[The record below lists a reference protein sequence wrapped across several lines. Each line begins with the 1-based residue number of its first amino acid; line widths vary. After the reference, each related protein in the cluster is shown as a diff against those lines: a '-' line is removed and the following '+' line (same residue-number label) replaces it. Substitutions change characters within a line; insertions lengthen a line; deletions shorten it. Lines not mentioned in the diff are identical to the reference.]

1 MKTYVPI
8 LLLTVLFLFPN
19 QGSAEINSRKAL
31 MDVFEGC
38 VEEEVS
44 TDLPLG
50 AQFEYCGCYVKEI
63 SLGMDLEEVMLFG
76 LDMLSAG
83 EDEEKQ
89 EKVILS
95 NEKITKYVVKC
106 ASKLYE

>member
-1 MKTYVPI
+1 
-8 LLLTVLFLFPN
+8 
-19 QGSAEINSRKAL
+19 

-38 VEEEVS
+38 VEEEV

-63 SLGMDLEEVMLFG
+63 SLGMDLEELMSFG

-83 EDEEKQ
+83 EDEEKR
-89 EKVILS
+89 EKIMLS
-95 NEKITKYVVKC
+95 NEKITKYVVNC

>member
-19 QGSAEINSRKAL
+19 QGSAEINSKKAL

-38 VEEEVS
+38 VEEEV

-63 SLGMDLEEVMLFG
+63 SLGMDLEELMSFG

-83 EDEEKQ
+83 EDEEKR
-89 EKVILS
+89 EKIMLS
-95 NEKITKYVVKC
+95 NEKITKYVVNC